1 MILLSLFTAFAI
13 IGTIAF
19 GGGYAV
25 LPFIEEMV
33 VQKHGWLTTA
43 EVIDIVTIS
52 QMTPGPIAINSAT
65 FVGTKVAGLPGSIV
79 ATAGNVLPQFI
90 IMIVLA
96 QFVFRDKKISF
107 MENIISGLKPGMVGL
122 IFIATLKMIDSSIF
136 NGALS
141 VDMFS
146 NILSIFT
153 NLNYLSI
160 VTFVVGFILYLKK
173 VNLIKIIL
181 ISAGIGLTYAVFA
194 LYII

>member
-33 VQKHGWLTTA
+33 VQKYGWLTTA